1 MTRVLSGDRATQW
14 GRALFACALY
24 AFGLGAVL
32 FGLVHKKRPAIP
44 PVHALERARER
55 GLIGDLIPRL
65 DPQDAFANA
74 AVLSALLDEV
84 PHPRLSTGS
93 DCQARARLLVV
104 MIDGRLSRVRFSG
117 RQVCQLRRLKEVST
131 GQEGLA
137 KNEVAEVAAFLLGKR
152 LGDDVDVTRVV
163 VPPFRFSGDTLDF
176 IAADLGP
183 LSPGE
188 QLIGTYHTHPGSELE
203 QGVLSET
210 DLAYMVSGRAEIGGQ
225 GASLNDPGP
234 QTDWLIDIVDP
245 KWGDWN
251 AFAHDRRKL
260 KALHARCMASSPCP
274 LNELR
279 LGGSDN
285 NLFVRFSEELPDEE

>member
-1 MTRVLSGDRATQW
+1 MSDFVSKLNG
-14 GRALFACALY
+14 
-24 AFGLGAVL
+24 V
-32 FGLVHKKRPAIP
+32 KRP
-44 PVHALERARER
+44 LNNQEK
-55 GLIGDLIPRL
+55 
-65 DPQDAFANA
+65 
-74 AVLSALLDEV
+74 
-84 PHPRLSTGS
+84 ST
-93 DCQARARLLVV
+93 DKNT
-104 MIDGRLSRVRFSG
+104 
-117 RQVCQLRRLKEVST
+117 LKST
-131 GQEGLA
+131 
-137 KNEVAEVAAFLLGKR
+137 K
-152 LGDDVDVTRVV
+152 
-163 VPPFRFSGDTLDF
+163 
-176 IAADLGP
+176 
-183 LSPGE
+183 
-188 QLIGTYHTHPGSELE
+188 

-285 NLFVRFSEELPDEE
+285 NLFVRFYEELPDEE

>member
-1 MTRVLSGDRATQW
+1 MGTRAVCVCAVCIWSGRGPVW
-14 GRALFACALY
+14 ACAQE
-24 AFGLGAVL
+24 AS
-32 FGLVHKKRPAIP
+32 AIP

-104 MIDGRLSRVRFSG
+104 MLDGRLSRVRFRGGRSVSFAGSKKCRRDRGACQKRSRRSG
-117 RQVCQLRRLKEVST
+117 GVSARQAARRRRGCHASGGAAVS
-131 GQEGLA
+131 
-137 KNEVAEVAAFLLGKR
+137 
-152 LGDDVDVTRVV
+152 
-163 VPPFRFSGDTLDF
+163 FSGDTLDF

-251 AFAHDRRKL
+251 AFAHDRRKPQSTAR
-260 KALHARCMASSPCP
+260 ALHGQLAVSAQ
-274 LNELR
+274 
-279 LGGSDN
+279 
-285 NLFVRFSEELPDEE
+285 